1 MNTDGYNGP
10 METHGSTWRIILSP
24 AARGAWNMAVD
35 EAILE
40 ATAAGESA
48 PTLRLYSWA
57 PPCLSLG
64 SAQPISQIDVNKLHE
79 FGWDI
84 VRRPTGGRA
93 ILHADEITY
102 AVAAPIHDPN
112 FEGGVL
118 HSYRYFS
125 EGLITA
131 LSILGLEVEIQPEL
145 ALNEAERSQPV
156 CFELPSSYEITVK
169 DKKLVGSAQLR
180 RKGGVLQH
188 GTMPLKGDIG
198 RISLVLSFKDDD
210 LRRQSQVKVRDRASP
225 LDALLGHSVSWDQA
239 AEAITQGFSRALGM
253 NFETSQLT
261 EKEIQRAEDLL
272 QARYENQS
280 WTERL

>member
-1 MNTDGYNGP
+1 M
-10 METHGSTWRIILSP
+10 
-24 AARGAWNMAVD
+24 
-35 EAILE
+35 
-40 ATAAGESA
+40 
-48 PTLRLYSWA
+48 
-57 PPCLSLG
+57 
-64 SAQPISQIDVNKLHE
+64 
-79 FGWDI
+79 
-84 VRRPTGGRA
+84 
-93 ILHADEITY
+93 
-102 AVAAPIHDPN
+102 HDPN

-125 EGLITA
+125 EGLIAA
-131 LSILGLEVEIQPEL
+131 LSILGLEVEVQPEV

-261 EKEIQRAEDLL
+261 KKEFQRAEELL
-272 QARYENQS
+272 KVRYENQS
-280 WTERL
+280 WTGRL